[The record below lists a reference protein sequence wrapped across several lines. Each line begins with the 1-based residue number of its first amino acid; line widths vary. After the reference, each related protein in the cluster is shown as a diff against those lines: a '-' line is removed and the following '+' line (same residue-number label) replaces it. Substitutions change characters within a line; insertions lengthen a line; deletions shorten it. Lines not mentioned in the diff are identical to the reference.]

1 MRLATT
7 KTSLYED
14 ISNLRFHL
22 RRADKAIARGD
33 WDAYEDIMTT
43 VESLASASRWAAR
56 ENNGGAE

>member
-1 MRLATT
+1 MKLATT

-33 WDAYEDIMTT
+33 WDAYEDIMNT